1 MSNTE
6 TIINQCIYETVY
18 VVGVFD
24 MFHRGHV
31 ELLRRSR
38 ALGERLVVALNGDE
52 MVRSYKRLP
61 IYSEQDRLAIVKACR
76 YVDEAFIIREY
87 DNKPALLEH
96 QVSAVVHGDDWTGD
110 DYLKQICV
118 DQKFLDKHGIEMI
131 YLPTTK
137 GVSTTDLIERIRN
150 IDSV

>member
-1 MSNTE
+1 MSITE
-6 TIINQCIYETVY
+6 ANSSQSNYETVY

-38 ALGERLVVALNGDE
+38 ALGKRLVVALNGDD

-61 IYSEQDRLAIVKACR
+61 IYSEQDRLVIVKACR
-76 YVDEAFIIREY
+76 YVDEAFVIREY
-87 DNKPALLEH
+87 DNKPALIEH
-96 QVSAVVHGDDWTGD
+96 KVSAIVHGDDWTGD
-110 DYLKQICV
+110 AYLEQIRV
-118 DQKFLDKHGIEMI
+118 DQAFLDEHGIEMV

-150 IDSV
+150 LDSE